1 MSIKR
6 RPTDRMAPVH
16 PGEMLREEFM
26 LPLGLSSNRL
36 ALALHVPATRVL
48 EIVKERRGISADTA
62 LRLARYFGMS
72 AEAWMNMQH
81 NFDLATAADAV
92 GDELEQIRPASR
104 NRKTGSLTAAT
115 ARRSA

>member
-6 RPTDRMAPVH
+6 KVTDRIAAVH

-26 LPLGLSSNRL
+26 VPLGLSSNRL

-72 AEAWMNMQH
+72 AEFWMNVQQ
-81 NFDLATAADAV
+81 NYDLATAQEAV
-92 GDELEQIRPASR
+92 GSELTQIQAAPRH
-104 NRKTGSLTAAT
+104 RKTGALTAVIE
-115 ARRSA
+115 RRSA